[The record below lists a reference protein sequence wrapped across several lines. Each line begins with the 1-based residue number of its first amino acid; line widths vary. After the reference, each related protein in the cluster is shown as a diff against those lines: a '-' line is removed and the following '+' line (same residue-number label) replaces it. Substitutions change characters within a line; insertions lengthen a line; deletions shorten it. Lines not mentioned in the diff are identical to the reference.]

1 MQIQS
6 KVQTSNPS
14 LNEDVFFSLG
24 SSKYIE
30 CYKCI
35 ITYDTS
41 YVNSHRG
48 AIDPAIGIFKAPSR
62 GNYLFQ
68 FHAVVEKNKQ
78 ARVQVLTL
86 GCYVF

>member
-1 MQIQS
+1 M
-6 KVQTSNPS
+6 KTSLSSPD
-14 LNEDVFFSLG
+14 EDVFFSLG

-48 AIDPAIGIFKAPSR
+48 AIDPAIGMFKAPSR

-68 FHAVVEKNKQ
+68 FHAVVERNKQ
-78 ARVQVLTL
+78 ARVQVL
-86 GCYVF
+86 